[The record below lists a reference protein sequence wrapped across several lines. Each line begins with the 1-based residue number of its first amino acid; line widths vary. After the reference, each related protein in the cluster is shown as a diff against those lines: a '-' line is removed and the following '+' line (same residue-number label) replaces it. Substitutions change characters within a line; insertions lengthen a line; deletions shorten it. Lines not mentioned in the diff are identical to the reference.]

1 MNSVFEN
8 IRKEWIDSHISNKL
22 DESTKQDEILHQGKT
37 LDQWCKD
44 FKGEFTKDQLLQM
57 IRGEADLQKI
67 LLCGLDESDNKDID
81 DPVFNGEEFFNE
93 KACAES
99 DEVDPELDEST
110 RPEDVATVGDLILL
124 LKTHDPKDQVMFRA
138 DKQEYSLVDVQSKD
152 GVTVLDF
159 AKGKYNES
167 ENDSVAETD
176 NIDERRYGGYS
187 DGGYA
192 GTGKSYSKL
201 SHDGGHVPRGKEI
214 DWYNVS
220 DLDPKAKGKAN
231 GWRCGPANFP
241 FVDELYN
248 NRRYHKFTMMLRHP
262 GFGGSGH
269 IQIAIPSYF
278 AAIKNNDNVALDLL
292 HKLGLPLD
300 LTFGM
305 NPDDDYSSQY
315 DIIN

>member
-1 MNSVFEN
+1 
-8 IRKEWIDSHISNKL
+8 
-22 DESTKQDEILHQGKT
+22 
-37 LDQWCKD
+37 
-44 FKGEFTKDQLLQM
+44 M

-67 LLCGLDESDNKDID
+67 LLCGLDEADKKDID
-81 DPVFNGEEFFNE
+81 DPVFDGEEFFNE
-93 KACAES
+93 KTCAES
-99 DEVDPELDEST
+99 DEVDPELDEAPDT
-110 RPEDVATVGDLILL
+110 EEQLPEEENIYNKPVWRVSMEWPGDLGGYGIHLAYGDNEAEAIANAEAE
-124 LKTHDPKDQVMFRA
+124 LKSLGIEAKAKCAKLSP
-138 DKQEYSLVDVQSKD
+138 YSKSMH
-152 GVTVLDF
+152 
-159 AKGKYNES
+159 
-167 ENDSVAETD
+167 ENSVEE
-176 NIDERRYGGYS
+176 NHGWYGG
-187 DGGYA
+187 GYG
-192 GTGKSYSKL
+192 GTGKSYSRL
-201 SHDGGHVPRGKEI
+201 SHEGGHIPRGKEI
-214 DWYNVS
+214 GWYNVS

-278 AAIKNNDNVALDLL
+278 DAIKNNDNVALDLL